1 MFKFLFKPQIKAKLI
16 NDRTA
21 KIVKSNVSSR
31 ETFML
36 LYLIVRHISN
46 DLNMDPRELI
56 NKLKD
61 LHRNLSKIEKNK
73 K

>member
-1 MFKFLFKPQIKAKLI
+1 MFKFLFKPSLKAKLL
-16 NDRTA
+16 NDKSA
-21 KIVKSNVSSR
+21 KITKSNINSR

-36 LYLIVRHISN
+36 LYLVIKNISA

-61 LHRNLSKIEKNK
+61 LHRNLKKLNK